1 LTENELKNVEEEQ
14 MAIEKGEQGKS
25 ENPPSRTN
33 AAASVE
39 GQQSAN
45 TVTAESVSHFGGN
58 SGGTGQIV
66 PKEENN
72 FGTNIQKQM
81 DLTDQKLT
89 EENETPRREDERR
102 EDETAG
108 ESAVKLESANINAI
122 DLRPKGQHM
131 NAGQSGAPK
140 TTYKH
145 QKKYTRSQHTQLIWQ
160 PKKGQEVKDPHEID
174 PKNTE
179 QVKKDIQP
187 KDPQPIEHREQ
198 DIQPKDQQST
208 HKPTKDLQPKDSQ
221 PTEQPPK
228 HLQTIEQ
235 PSKDPHPKDQQP
247 TGQHADEHIG
257 LDKNALLIKGY
268 RGDFGKLIKLQSK
281 F

>member
-1 LTENELKNVEEEQ
+1 
-14 MAIEKGEQGKS
+14 
-25 ENPPSRTN
+25 
-33 AAASVE
+33 VE

-45 TVTAESVSHFGGN
+45 TVTAESVSHFGG
-58 SGGTGQIV
+58 SIGGTGQIV
-66 PKEENN
+66 PKEKNN
-72 FGTNIQKQM
+72 FGINVQKQM
-81 DLTDQKLT
+81 DFNLTDQKLT
-89 EENETPRREDERR
+89 EENETPRIEDERR
-102 EDETAG
+102 EDVAPAG

-122 DLRPKGQHM
+122 DLQPKGQHM

-160 PKKGQEVKDPHEID
+160 PKKGQEAKDLHEID
-174 PKNTE
+174 PKKAE
-179 QVKKDIQP
+179 QANKDLQP
-187 KDPQPIEHREQ
+187 KDPQP
-198 DIQPKDQQST
+198 T

-257 LDKNALLIKGY
+257 LNKNALLIKGY